1 MEKRKQRNQN
11 QNIKEIKQRKEEKQ
25 GKEIKSNNMKR
36 LFANEYYDNC
46 CNKTSVSVK
55 KINAINGYKSFICR
69 ENTPET
75 KTILYPYGKYVV
87 GPVDLKNICE
97 EPRLV
102 LYL

>member
-1 MEKRKQRNQN
+1 
-11 QNIKEIKQRKEEKQ
+11 
-25 GKEIKSNNMKR
+25 MKR

-97 EPRLV
+97 EPLQSSGKV
-102 LYL
+102 FLEQPPNCCGTVSPLFIN